1 MSFHPPPTPSASK
14 DPATGSWLTLYV
26 DFISLSSRAHVQAV
40 LQNPAFKANPFA
52 AIREHAGNSLVMIDK
67 QVKA

>member
-1 MSFHPPPTPSASK
+1 MSSPGVVKVFEAPL
-14 DPATGSWLTLYV
+14 LTRTCRLC
-26 DFISLSSRAHVQAV
+26 SLSSRAHVQAV

>member
-1 MSFHPPPTPSASK
+1 MSSPGVVKVFEEPL
-14 DPATGSWLTLYV
+14 LTRICRLC
-26 DFISLSSRAHVQAV
+26 SLSSRAHVQAV

-52 AIREHAGNSLVMIDK
+52 AIREHAGNSLIMIDK